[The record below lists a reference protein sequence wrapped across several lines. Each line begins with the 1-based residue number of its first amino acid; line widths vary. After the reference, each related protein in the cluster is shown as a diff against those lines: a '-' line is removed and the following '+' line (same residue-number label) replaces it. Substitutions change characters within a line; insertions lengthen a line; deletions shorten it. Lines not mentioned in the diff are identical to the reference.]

1 MNKNT
6 VKAILFFCLALLFLL
21 VLSPIAGAENLYGS
35 VIRLHVLAA
44 SDSAEDQEAKLW
56 VRDRILEY
64 AEKNLPLGSTREEAA
79 EILQEK
85 TETIRAIAEDALREK
100 GMEEEV
106 EVVLAEEYYPTRTYT
121 ALSLPAGSYLSLQ
134 VKIGKAQGKN
144 WWCVLFPPMCL
155 NSALGTEDALLDS
168 GMDRE
173 NTHIVTRQ
181 EKRYR
186 IRFKILELWGEGKE
200 KLRRFF

>member
-6 VKAILFFCLALLFLL
+6 AKAILFFCLALLFLL

-44 SDSAEDQEAKLW
+44 SDSPEDQEVKLY

-64 AEKNLPLGSTREEAA
+64 TKKNLSLGSTRDQAAMILEE
-79 EILQEK
+79 K
-85 TETIRAIAEDALREK
+85 KDTIRAIAEDALREK
-100 GMEEEV
+100 GSEETV
-106 EVVLAEEYYPTRTYT
+106 EVVLKQEYYPTRVYSS
-121 ALSLPAGSYLSLQ
+121 LSLPAGTYLSLQ

-155 NSALGTEDALLDS
+155 NSALGAEDALLES
-168 GMDRE
+168 GMERE

-186 IRFKILELWGEGKE
+186 IRFKILEFWGEGKE